1 MNLFK
6 CHSHRIYLLIYPLKN
21 NILWFLTFS
30 VSKLSVSA
38 GNTVELQLP
47 KDETVLTCFVL
58 EKENPGLSINFIKY
72 QQIW

>member
-1 MNLFK
+1 M
-6 CHSHRIYLLIYPLKN
+6 SYGIYLLLHPLKN
-21 NILWFLTFS
+21 DILCFVTFA

-58 EKENPGLSINFIKY
+58 EKENPGLSVDF
-72 QQIW
+72 QIR